1 VKWLAISAVT
11 VKMTT
16 RQPAAAVA
24 MGYPA
29 PPGCGGNAADADE
42 LVSAGLVDR
51 AALAGIGVLGYVP
64 RRLGTRHAA
73 AMAAHD
79 PLPPLADQLLASL
92 PGPTLS
98 VVVRGQEDEQLLT
111 PL

>member
-1 VKWLAISAVT
+1 
-11 VKMTT
+11 
-16 RQPAAAVA
+16 
-24 MGYPA
+24 
-29 PPGCGGNAADADE
+29 
-42 LVSAGLVDR
+42 
-51 AALAGIGVLGYVP
+51 LGYVP
-64 RRLGTRHAA
+64 RRLATRHAA

-111 PL
+111 PLYAPVRDSRCRRLAFNSTVR